1 MTRRWALITTITA
14 LTVALAFVVVQLVRG
29 QDSGK
34 EQTEAKPAA
43 SSPST
48 PKPATPKPSASK
60 PATPKPSASKPSAS
74 KPAAPNPPAPNPPAP
89 KSVGDAESLQGLGW
103 WPLHRSGT
111 AKAGEQDAMVSGG
124 TQWTDGPEGGA
135 LHLDGTSGYADSNT
149 RLDTVGK
156 DYSVAARVRLTPQ
169 GMTGMRTA
177 VSQDG
182 DGVSTFFLQ
191 HSDQDGNFA
200 FSFFGNRT
208 VAETPEKP
216 QPGRWYHLT
225 GTYSQ
230 KDHRMQLYVDGR
242 LAGTRVASNGVK
254 PTGTVVIGRAKFDG
268 KAADYWNGDIADV
281 HLYNRELTS
290 REVASLSSHEPG

>member
-1 MTRRWALITTITA
+1 MTRRWSLITTITV

-34 EQTEAKPAA
+34 EQAEAKPAA
-43 SSPST
+43 SSPAASKLAKAKPAKT
-48 PKPATPKPSASK
+48 KPAKAKKPAPSSPAPSKPAPPKPAP
-60 PATPKPSASKPSAS
+60 S
-74 KPAAPNPPAPNPPAP
+74 KPAAPKP
-89 KSVGDAESLQGLGW
+89 GGHAESLQGLGW
-103 WPLHRSGT
+103 WPLHQSGS
-111 AKAGEQDAMVSGG
+111 AKAGEQNAVVSGG

-149 RLDTVGK
+149 RLDTVSK
-156 DYSVAARVRLTPQ
+156 DYSVAARVRLTPE

-182 DGVSTFFLQ
+182 DGISTFFLQ

-200 FSFFGNRT
+200 FSFFGART
-208 VAETPEKP
+208 VATTPKP

-230 KDHRMQLYVDGR
+230 KDQRMQIYVDGR
-242 LAGTRVASNGVK
+242 LAGTRLASNGVK
-254 PTGTVVIGRAKFDG
+254 PTGTVVIGRAKFEG
-268 KAADYWNGDIADV
+268 KATDYWNGDIADV
-281 HLYNRELTS
+281 HVYDRELTS
-290 REVASLSSHEPG
+290 REVSSLSSHEPG